1 MRIKT
6 VALLSLVLIFALSAS
21 TWSQGQNPTSSGGSA
36 ADAQGVG
43 SYLLGPGDVLDVR
56 VFAQPDLN
64 SVVEIDGDG
73 NISTLPFLEA
83 PIKAQCRTDREI
95 QRDITTAYGK
105 YIRNP
110 QVSVRIT
117 ERKSRQPAT
126 IAGAVRTEMQ
136 VVMMRRARLH
146 ELITRAGGTTDRA
159 SGTIQIMHTVP
170 QMCPDPI
177 VTVQKTAATDKAA
190 TDNNASEF
198 GIAIYKLAD
207 LRAGKEE
214 ADPYVWPGDIVLV
227 NEAEPVY
234 VIGAVVGPR
243 EIPLRDGVTLARAIA
258 MAGGAQRM
266 AKDEVAIYRQKPG
279 LVGQE
284 TLKFNYSAIKKG
296 KEPDVP
302 LKAYDIIDVGMSGPL
317 SGKGLA
323 DLFTNTLRGAVPGI
337 ATRGIIY

>member
-1 MRIKT
+1 MRKKT
-6 VALLSLVLIFALSAS
+6 IGLLSLVVIFALAAS
-21 TWSQGQNPTSSGGSA
+21 TWSQGQNPTSSSGSSV
-36 ADAQGVG
+36 DAQGVG
-43 SYLLGPGDVLDVR
+43 NYLLGPGDILDVR

-83 PIKAQCRTDREI
+83 PIKASCRTDREI
-95 QRDITTAYGK
+95 QKEITAAYAK

-136 VVMMRRARLH
+136 VTMMRRARLH

-159 SGTIQIMHTVP
+159 SGTVQIMHTSP
-170 QMCPDPI
+170 QMCPEPG
-177 VTVQKTAATDKAA
+177 VTFQKASASDS
-190 TDNNASEF
+190 ASEF
-198 GIAIYKLAD
+198 GVGVYKLSE

-214 ADPYVWPGDIVLV
+214 ADPYIWPGDIVLV

-234 VIGAVVGPR
+234 VIGAVSAPR
-243 EIPLRDGVTLARAIA
+243 EIALRDGLTLARAIA

-296 KEPDVP
+296 KQPDVP
-302 LKAYDIIDVGMSGPL
+302 LKPYDIVDVGMSGPL

-323 DLFTNTLRGAVPGI
+323 DLFTNTVRSMVPMV
-337 ATRGIIY
+337 TSRGIIY